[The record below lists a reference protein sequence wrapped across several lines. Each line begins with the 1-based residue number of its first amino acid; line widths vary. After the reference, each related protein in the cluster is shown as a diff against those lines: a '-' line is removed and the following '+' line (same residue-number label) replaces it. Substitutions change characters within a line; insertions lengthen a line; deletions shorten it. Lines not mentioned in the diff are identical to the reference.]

1 MLTSSVRTSWS
12 CQKPELRNNLNKL
25 WLNLATVDT
34 FFSKSHPTDEECEEA
49 AKTCEEWCK
58 IYPGFF
64 PSKNLTRKMIE
75 WSVVMPRF
83 IREKKGMMHKIFKL
97 EQEGEHLHQLLNAL
111 ETRYK
116 SVYNKSERY
125 FLMLKEYE
133 NKMYVTK

>member
-1 MLTSSVRTSWS
+1 MT
-12 CQKPELRNNLNKL
+12 KHENIKY
-25 WLNLATVDT
+25 
-34 FFSKSHPTDEECEEA
+34 ECPY
-49 AKTCEEWCK
+49 CK
-58 IYPGFF
+58 KGF

-83 IREKKGMMHKIFKL
+83 IREKKGMMHKILKL